1 MNKKKLNEE
10 IAENIILANFSYIS
24 KTLSKIENYK
34 FPKNPYSS
42 ENGYLRNIFLIINSF
57 ISQLNQRYPIS
68 QKFNDAL
75 FIPIIDFCE
84 ELFDEKSIKQR
95 SENTGSNILDKSIV
109 IMLDELH
116 QFAEFNDYKNVFD
129 HSIYLDYRFKMLS
142 SNLRKINKNLFYS
155 LLTIYTVHLKK
166 IKRLSTLS
174 RREMRIFNKDAD
186 VFISKLS
193 TPELKLND
201 KMLNSTYKHSLE
213 KNLFAHKKFYRILP
227 DNTKLVQNL
236 YENSFYFYN
245 SFLNSKNGIFSLM
258 KSINRQN
265 THQILKS
272 MNIIH
277 QNINEDIKMI
287 FRIRRSLKFIYL
299 TVGKKI

>member
-10 IAENIILANFSYIS
+10 IAENIILVNFSYIS

-34 FPKNPYSS
+34 FPKNPYPS
-42 ENGYLRNIFLIINSF
+42 ENGYLRNIFLIINNF

-95 SENTGSNILDKSIV
+95 SENTVSNILDKSIV
-109 IMLDELH
+109 IMFDELH
-116 QFAEFNDYKNVFD
+116 QFAEFNDSKNVFD

-186 VFISKLS
+186 AFISKLS

-201 KMLNSTYKHSLE
+201 KMLNSTYKHFLE

>member
-10 IAENIILANFSYIS
+10 IAENNILVSFSYVS
-24 KTLSKIENYK
+24 KTLSKMENYK
-34 FPKNPYSS
+34 FPKNPYSE
-42 ENGYLRNIFLIINSF
+42 ENGYLKNIFLIINNF
-57 ISQLNQRYPIS
+57 ITQLNLRFPVS

-84 ELFDEKSIKQR
+84 ELFDEKSRKQR
-95 SENTGSNILDKSIV
+95 NENSGTNILDKSIV

-116 QFAEFNDYKNVFD
+116 QFAELNDSKNVFN
-129 HSIYLDYRFKMLS
+129 HSIYLDYRFKILS
-142 SNLRKINKNLFYS
+142 SNLRNINKNLFYS

-174 RREMRIFNKDAD
+174 RREMRFFNKDAE

-193 TPELKLND
+193 TTELKLND
-201 KMLNSTYKHSLE
+201 KMFNSTYKHSLE

-236 YENSFYFYN
+236 YENTFYFYN